1 MPIRHLK
8 PLLTAAPLL
17 SMLMLTACGGGSES
31 AALSAPSNFAVGYA
45 VKGYTFSWDA
55 RAGATRYELL
65 EDPDGPI
72 GPLPEA
78 PIGGALNGT
87 SYARSLAPR
96 LLHERVNA
104 TYRLRACD
112 ANSCGAWTAA
122 LVPDLGK
129 AIGYF
134 KASNTG
140 AGDTFGSAV
149 ALSANGQVMAVG
161 ASGERSNAT
170 CADNASQG
178 VVCNQADDSV
188 EGAGAVYV
196 FARGVSRWKQVAYI
210 KASNNR
216 ASPFTEYAYSGGP
229 AFGTSVALSADGT
242 TLAVGAPKE
251 TSNARGVNGDQS
263 NTSTP
268 GAGAVYVFKSI
279 TSATGTQ
286 GYDSWHQEAYI
297 KATNT
302 RAGKDNTS
310 TIPAVEY
317 RRNSAHFGHNVALS
331 GDGNLLA
338 VSAPGETS
346 NATGV
351 NGNQDDNSIPYA
363 GAVYT
368 YTRSGD
374 APSGGGVWAAQAYL
388 KASNTRSPTLEGLD
402 EPRFGEGLALSSDGT
417 TLAVGAPYE
426 SSGTRGINGN
436 QQDDS
441 VWGSGAVYVFTQGGG
456 AWSQQAYVKAHNT
469 AGGPMVK
476 AVQFGGNLALSA
488 DGNTLAV
495 GAGSEDNTGA
505 GINPPATERSL
516 SFSSAGAAYVFARSN
531 GTWSQQVYLK
541 ASNARQNQNYGSS
554 LALSA
559 DGNTLAIGALND
571 TDGGASGMPVISTVN
586 PKGSVH
592 VYQRS
597 TTTWSQRA
605 YLKTQINW
613 SRGIGLSGDGATLAV
628 GAPDERSQST
638 GIQGDPDYP
647 SGNYGP
653 FNFPPTFGAVYL
665 F

>member
-1 MPIRHLK
+1 
-8 PLLTAAPLL
+8 
-17 SMLMLTACGGGSES
+17 
-31 AALSAPSNFAVGYA
+31 
-45 VKGYTFSWDA
+45 
-55 RAGATRYELL
+55 
-65 EDPDGPI
+65 
-72 GPLPEA
+72 
-78 PIGGALNGT
+78 
-87 SYARSLAPR
+87 
-96 LLHERVNA
+96 
-104 TYRLRACD
+104 
-112 ANSCGAWTAA
+112 
-122 LVPDLGK
+122 
-129 AIGYF
+129 
-134 KASNTG
+134 
-140 AGDTFGSAV
+140 
-149 ALSANGQVMAVG
+149 
-161 ASGERSNAT
+161 
-170 CADNASQG
+170 
-178 VVCNQADDSV
+178 
-188 EGAGAVYV
+188 
-196 FARGVSRWKQVAYI
+196 
-210 KASNNR
+210 
-216 ASPFTEYAYSGGP
+216 
-229 AFGTSVALSADGT
+229 
-242 TLAVGAPKE
+242 
-251 TSNARGVNGDQS
+251 
-263 NTSTP
+263 
-268 GAGAVYVFKSI
+268 
-279 TSATGTQ
+279 
-286 GYDSWHQEAYI
+286 
-297 KATNT
+297 
-302 RAGKDNTS
+302 
-310 TIPAVEY
+310 VEY

-338 VSAPGETS
+338 VSAPGESS

-426 SSGTRGINGN
+426 SSGARGINGN

-476 AVQFGGNLALSA
+476 AVKFGGNLALSA

-597 TTTWSQRA
+597 TTKWSQRA

-613 SRGIGLSGDGATLAV
+613 SRGIALSGDGATLAV